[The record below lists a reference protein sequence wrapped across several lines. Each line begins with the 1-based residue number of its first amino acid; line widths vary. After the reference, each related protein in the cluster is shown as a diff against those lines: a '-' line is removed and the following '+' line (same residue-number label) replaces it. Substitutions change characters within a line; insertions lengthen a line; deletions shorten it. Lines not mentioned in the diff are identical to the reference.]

1 VVRIIVAVSIV
12 AVLTVGVSI
21 DGVSIDVSGRFSRL
35 HG

>member
-12 AVLTVGVSI
+12 AVSN
-21 DGVSIDVSGRFSRL
+21 DAVSIDVSGRFSRL

>member
-12 AVLTVGVSI
+12 AVSIVAVSI